1 VITKEYPTTNGDSS
15 TRIGT
20 LSAPKRSFLMV
31 NGGLIMVNSDFTMVI
46 SENLM
51 ISYGVAKNKHV
62 GHKNADEAD
71 EGAKIEYLSNKQ
83 YITSVCLSKTMFFFA
98 EKL

>member
-1 VITKEYPTTNGDSS
+1 MITKEYPTTNGDSS

-20 LSAPKRSFLMV
+20 LSAPKRSFL
-31 NGGLIMVNSDFTMVI
+31 MVNSDFTMVI

>member
-1 VITKEYPTTNGDSS
+1 
-15 TRIGT
+15 
-20 LSAPKRSFLMV
+20 MV

-71 EGAKIEYLSNKQ
+71 EGAKIEDLSNKQ
-83 YITSVCLSKTMFFFA
+83 YITSVCLSKTMFFCGEAVKAKWGLIFCVFNMTVGDCL
-98 EKL
+98 EK

>member
-1 VITKEYPTTNGDSS
+1 
-15 TRIGT
+15 
-20 LSAPKRSFLMV
+20 MV

-71 EGAKIEYLSNKQ
+71 EGAKIEDFIQQTIHNQ
-83 YITSVCLSKTMFFFA
+83 CLFV
-98 EKL
+98 

>member
-1 VITKEYPTTNGDSS
+1 
-15 TRIGT
+15 
-20 LSAPKRSFLMV
+20 
-31 NGGLIMVNSDFTMVI
+31 MVNSDFTMVI

-71 EGAKIEYLSNKQ
+71 EGAKIEDLSNKQ

-98 EKL
+98 EKLWKQNGDLSSVYLTWLWEIA

>member
-1 VITKEYPTTNGDSS
+1 
-15 TRIGT
+15 
-20 LSAPKRSFLMV
+20 MV

-71 EGAKIEYLSNKQ
+71 EGAKIEDLSPTNN
-83 YITSVCLSKTMFFFA
+83 T
-98 EKL
+98 

>member
-1 VITKEYPTTNGDSS
+1 
-15 TRIGT
+15 
-20 LSAPKRSFLMV
+20 
-31 NGGLIMVNSDFTMVI
+31 MVNSDFTMVI

-71 EGAKIEYLSNKQ
+71 EGTKIEDLSNKQ
-83 YITSVCLSKTMFFFA
+83 YITSVCLSKTMFFLRRSC
-98 EKL
+98 ESKMGTYLLCI